1 MNVYVLMGE
10 WDYEPGEVIA
20 VYTDLD
26 AIKDVLAKANEIL
39 RRGEEDRASA
49 GNALR
54 RNADGS
60 AFVPYTYFR
69 TDQME
74 EDLAALGIDTFY
86 DSFMLVERE
95 LVTS

>member
-1 MNVYVLMGE
+1 MNVYLLMGE
-10 WDYEPGEVIA
+10 WDYEGGEVIA

-49 GNALR
+49 
-54 RNADGS
+54 
-60 AFVPYTYFR
+60 PYTYFG

-95 LVTS
+95 LIGA